1 MRPTSSD
8 GRRGQIG
15 WIVVG
20 SLVAGLISAALLVV
34 APFVPATEDGIT
46 GAVLGGFAVGWMLLA
61 VLSVRFTDQPQRW
74 ALVPAAFMGLG
85 GLLLMVFGSSVRG
98 VLSWVWPPTLF
109 VLALWMIARAR
120 RQLPGRSRWLLYPVI
135 AALLLVSVGGGYQTI
150 GEAVDAKASP
160 PPGQLIDVDGH
171 RLHLSC
177 SGSGSPT
184 VVLEAG
190 GGEMSSN
197 MGWIAPAV
205 ARDTRVCV
213 YDRAGRGWSEP
224 AHTAQDGAQIATD
237 LHTLLQRGHVQG
249 PYVLAGHSFGGLY
262 VLAFA
267 ARYPEEVAGMVLVDS
282 TAPASV
288 VTPGSSP
295 GEDGHADLLDQV
307 SALISIPARFG
318 VSRLFNQWDWDTLPI
333 RSRDEVRAGLSTAS
347 NLRSTVDEYV
357 QANTSMQQA
366 AALTDFGDKP
376 LVVLTAGVGS
386 SATHRA
392 AQDHLATLS
401 TNSVHRVIEGAT
413 HGALIADEE
422 HAAATTRAILDV
434 VTAVRSASP
443 LIG

>member
-1 MRPTSSD
+1 
-8 GRRGQIG
+8 
-15 WIVVG
+15 
-20 SLVAGLISAALLVV
+20 
-34 APFVPATEDGIT
+34 
-46 GAVLGGFAVGWMLLA
+46 
-61 VLSVRFTDQPQRW
+61 
-74 ALVPAAFMGLG
+74 
-85 GLLLMVFGSSVRG
+85 
-98 VLSWVWPPTLF
+98 
-109 VLALWMIARAR
+109 
-120 RQLPGRSRWLLYPVI
+120 
-135 AALLLVSVGGGYQTI
+135 
-150 GEAVDAKASP
+150 
-160 PPGQLIDVDGH
+160 
-171 RLHLSC
+171 
-177 SGSGSPT
+177 
-184 VVLEAG
+184 
-190 GGEMSSN
+190 
-197 MGWIAPAV
+197 
-205 ARDTRVCV
+205 
-213 YDRAGRGWSEP
+213 
-224 AHTAQDGAQIATD
+224 
-237 LHTLLQRGHVQG
+237 
-249 PYVLAGHSFGGLY
+249 
-262 VLAFA
+262 
-267 ARYPEEVAGMVLVDS
+267 MVLVDS

-295 GEDGHADLLDQV
+295 GEDGHADLLDRV

-318 VSRLFNQWDWDTLPI
+318 VSRLSNQWDWDTLPI